1 MDVKKIKRTA
11 VLLGSVLVIAMMV
24 QGINAGEL
32 DTAIVK
38 GVVYNE
44 TGAPLAGV
52 NVTWE
57 NATTHELYKY
67 VITGGDGGYIMSL
80 KFEGTRE
87 SLITASKFG
96 YYPNSTVISVTSG
109 GVPFPE
115 YEANFT
121 LEKDVTPP
129 SITNLQPSDGA
140 IINNNK
146 PTIGAEYSDAAGI
159 NTSAVTMSVDGVDVT
174 DSAVITE
181 SSISY
186 VPPDDLGDGV
196 HNVNVYVEDTNAN
209 PASAAWSFTVDT
221 VAPVVDII
229 SPEEGVT
236 YKVETV
242 DLNCTATDPNDIS
255 VVWYSLD
262 GGANVTIEA
271 TDTTT
276 FNTTLTGLS
285 SGEHCVSVYANDT
298 AGNIGF
304 DSECFNIE
312 ARVWVNVSL
321 LEGWNMIGV
330 PLNVSNWTLPTVLS
344 SIDGNYEYVFYFNA
358 TIDDWNIYY
367 ADYPPEM
374 SNLFELKPGAGYLI
388 KMKTADMLNW
398 YGLKFETPSR
408 YLESGWNMF
417 SVPYGIANGTL
428 PAVLDSID
436 GNYEYVFYFNATI
449 DDWNIYY
456 ADYPPEMSNLFEL
469 KPGAGYLIKM
479 KTADTF
485 VPEME

>member
-1 MDVKKIKRTA
+1 MNIKEIKRKRMA
-11 VLLGSVLVIAMMV
+11 VILGSMLVIAMMV
-24 QGINAGEL
+24 QGVNAQFNSAYITGY
-32 DTAIVK
+32 VF
-38 GVVYNE
+38 NE

-57 NATTHELYKY
+57 DNVTHQLYDY
-67 VITGGDGGYIMSL
+67 VITSTDGAYYM
-80 KFEGTRE
+80 KQTYDGTRE
-87 SLITASKFG
+87 SLITASKLG
-96 YYPNSTVISVTSG
+96 YYPNSTVISMTAG
-109 GVPFPE
+109 FPPAN
-115 YEANFT
+115 YTANFT
-121 LEKDVTPP
+121 LEKDATPP
-129 SITNLQPSDGA
+129 SITNLQPPDGA
-140 IINNNK
+140 IINDNR
-146 PTIGAEYSDAAGI
+146 PTISAEYSDAAGI

-181 SSISY
+181 SSIIY
-186 VPPDDLGDGV
+186 VPQADLGDGV

-271 TDTTT
+271 TDTST

-298 AGNIGF
+298 AGNIGS
-304 DSECFNIE
+304 DSVCFTIE

-321 LEGWNMIGV
+321 CSGWNMIGV
-330 PLNVSNWTLPTVLS
+330 PLNVSNWTLPTVLD
-344 SIDGNYEYVFYFNA
+344 SIDGKYEYVYYFNA
-358 TIDDWNIYY
+358 TTDTMQAYVY
-367 ADYPPEM
+367 GHPEW
-374 SNLFELKPGAGYLI
+374 SDLFELEPGAGYLI
-388 KMKTADMLNW
+388 KMTTADMLNW
-398 YGLKFETPSR
+398 YGLKFEAPSR

-417 SVPYGIANGTL
+417 SVPYGIANRTL
-428 PAVLDSID
+428 PTVLDSID
-436 GNYEYVFYFNATI
+436 GKYEYVYYFNATT
-449 DDWNIYY
+449 DTMQAYVY
-456 ADYPPEMSNLFEL
+456 GHPEWSDLFEL
-469 KPGAGYLIKM
+469 EPGAGYLIKM
-479 KTADTF
+479 KTGATF
-485 VPEME
+485 EPVMED